1 VQTRIG
7 VRLAGIIT
15 VGVIT
20 ALSSMA
26 DARAT
31 VPVQQD
37 AFEISGEVNGL
48 YPGANTTLEA
58 HVTNPQPFTIRV
70 TSVATAV
77 EDANP
82 SCPGS
87 MLEIGD
93 VRAPVDVPSGATGS
107 VPLTV
112 QMDGNAP
119 DACEGTIFTLEF
131 VATATDTV
139 TDTGGPASRSSPP
152 NSVGHGS
159 LAFTGTDI
167 VKVLAIALALVAL
180 GVLARRAAHRR
191 RRTAP

>member
-26 DARAT
+26 QARAA

-48 YPGANTTLEA
+48 YPGANATLEA
-58 HVTNPQPFTIRV
+58 RVTNPQPFTIRV

-77 EDANP
+77 ENADP

-107 VPLTV
+107 VPLAV
-112 QMDGNAP
+112 HMDGSAP
-119 DACEGTIFTLEF
+119 DACEGAIFTLEF
-131 VATATDTV
+131 VATATDT
-139 TDTGGPASRSSPP
+139 GGSASQSSPP
-152 NSVGHGS
+152 NSAGHGS

-167 VKVLAIALALVAL
+167 VKVLAVALALAAL

>member
-7 VRLAGIIT
+7 VRLAGIVT

-26 DARAT
+26 AARAA

-37 AFEISGEVNGL
+37 AFEISGEVDGL
-48 YPGANTTLEA
+48 YPGANTTLDA
-58 HVTNPQPFTIRV
+58 RVTNPQPFTIRV

-77 EDANP
+77 DSANP

-93 VRAPVDVPSGATGS
+93 VRAPVDVPSGTTGT
-107 VPLTV
+107 VPIAV
-112 QMDGNAP
+112 HMDGNAP
-119 DACEGTIFTLEF
+119 ESCQGVTFTLEF
-131 VATATDTV
+131 VATATDT
-139 TDTGGPASRSSPP
+139 GAPASQSMTPKSA
-152 NSVGHGS
+152 GQGS

>member
-1 VQTRIG
+1 MQTRIG

-26 DARAT
+26 EARAT
-31 VPVQQD
+31 VPAQQD
-37 AFEISGEVNGL
+37 AFEISGEVSGL

-58 HVTNPQPFTIRV
+58 RVTNPQPFTIRV

-77 EDANP
+77 EDADP

-87 MLEIGD
+87 MLEIGN
-93 VRAPVDVPSGATGS
+93 VRAPVDVPSGAIGS
-107 VPLTV
+107 VPLAAH
-112 QMDGNAP
+112 MDGSAP
-119 DACEGTIFTLEF
+119 DSCEGAIFTLEF
-131 VATATDTV
+131 VATATDT
-139 TDTGGPASRSSPP
+139 GASASQSSPP
-152 NSVGHGS
+152 NSTGQGT

-167 VKVLAIALALVAL
+167 VKVLAVALALVAL
-180 GVLARRAAHRR
+180 GVLARRAARRR